1 MRSQRFLH
9 EFVLIFLLVVTIGII
24 AFQSNLHFTGFVV
37 GPSGEQC
44 DGTWTCGDWGTCTD
58 SNQTRECTSNDSLNC
73 TSPISEVQSC
83 VSENISCVEN
93 WTCSDWTNCTNL
105 NQTRTCTDSA
115 SCGTTTNK
123 PVEIQSCVS
132 ENTTVCTED
141 IAYSAWSSCSNG
153 NKARTVTNTSSCGNI
168 TTTTTENQ
176 TCTVACTENWTCINW
191 STCSSGNQTRT
202 CTDSASC
209 GTTTNKPS
217 IRQPCTSATTTST
230 TTTTTTT
237 PVTAEVTQTCTPS
250 PQCGDWQ
257 ECIEGNQIRV
267 CTDTNNCNPGE
278 VASTESQAC
287 TVPIIETCSDKIKNQ
302 DETGIDCGGK
312 CKKCGFFTI
321 VGSAISG
328 TVNSV
333 LGNKTRALIFSGAL
347 FLVIA
352 GFVCF
357 RLFIKKKK
365 KK

>member
-44 DGTWTCGDWGTCTD
+44 DGTWTCGEWNTCTAN
-58 SNQTRECTSNDSLNC
+58 NQTRQCVSNNSLNC

-93 WTCSDWTNCTNL
+93 WTCSDWANCTNL

-115 SCGTTTNK
+115 SCGTTTSK
-123 PVEIQSCVS
+123 PAEIQSCVPQ
-132 ENTTVCTED
+132 NTTCTED
-141 IAYSAWSSCSNG
+141 LSYSAWSSCTNG
-153 NKARTVTNTSSCGNI
+153 NKTRTLTNTSSCGG
-168 TTTTTENQ
+168 TVTTTEHQ
-176 TCTVACTENWTCINW
+176 TCTACVENWTCVNW

-209 GTTTNKPS
+209 GTTTSKPS
-217 IRQPCTSATTTST
+217 IRQPCTST
-230 TTTTTTT
+230 TTTTTTPTTT

-257 ECIEGNQIRV
+257 ECINGTQIRI
-267 CTDTNNCNPGE
+267 CTDTNNCNPDE

-287 TVPIIETCSDKIKNQ
+287 TVVIKETCSDKIKNQ
-302 DETGIDCGGK
+302 GETGIDCGGP
-312 CKKCGFFTI
+312 CKKCGIFTI

-328 TVNSV
+328 TINSV
-333 LGNKTRALIFSGAL
+333 LGNKTRALIFSGVA
-347 FLVIA
+347 FVLVA
-352 GFVCF
+352 GFISY
-357 RLFIKKKK
+357 RLFFRKKKK
-365 KK
+365 LQLKK